1 MLITGWELLKSTYLL
16 RDRWI
21 TLRADVCRTHDG
33 HMIEPYYVI
42 ESKPWVNVVAFD
54 SQNRILL
61 NRQYRHGAEIIAV
74 EIPCGEVEQSDVSP
88 EAAVRREL
96 LEETGY
102 TAEAVFEAGMLYPNP
117 ARQSNRV
124 HTFVATGVTKT
135 QTAVDEVTE
144 RIDSFFSPVDEVLA
158 LVEQNAFPQAL
169 HVAALF
175 LALKARGMLSVSGN
189 APK

>member
-1 MLITGWELLKSTYLL
+1 MLITAWELLKSTYLL

-21 TLRADVCRTHDG
+21 TLRADVCKTHDG
-33 HMIEPYYVI
+33 HVIEPYYVI
-42 ESKPWVNVVAFD
+42 ESKPWVNVIAFD

-61 NRQYRHGAEIIAV
+61 NRQYRHGAEIISV

-102 TAEAVFEAGMLYPNP
+102 TAEAVFEAGRLYPNP

-135 QTAVDEVTE
+135 QSAVDEVTE
-144 RIDSFFSPVDEVLA
+144 RIDSFFSPVDKVLA

-175 LALKARGMLSVSGN
+175 LALKARGMISVSEN
-189 APK
+189 PQK